1 MEKIYIL
8 TCVNENSDVVCV
20 KTFKTRDEARDEMKG
35 HYDAELRNAIESG
48 YKNVDDNYF
57 NGVKQLDTASLL
69 YGSTQYK
76 WAVTEC
82 YDPVAEE
89 AISNFRKRQY
99 VNQLY
104 LYIDEKLDGGKIQI
118 LDEPV
123 NGYNSFYVDNSG
135 AIMVWNTDKKNYTEI
150 TNIPVDIAFELACLI
165 EEEAYKPE

>member
-8 TCVNENSDVVCV
+8 TCVNENSDVVSV
-20 KTFKTRDEARDEMKG
+20 RAFKTRDEARAEMKAN
-35 HYDAELRNAIESG
+35 YVSELQNAIESG
-48 YKNVDDNYF
+48 YKNDDYF
-57 NGVKQLDTASLL
+57 NRVEGDTASIL

-76 WAVTEC
+76 WVVTEC

-89 AISNFRKRQY
+89 AISNYRKRQY

-104 LYIDEKLDGGKIQI
+104 LYIDSELQDSHIQI
-118 LDEPV
+118 LNEPV

-135 AIMVWNTDKKNYTEI
+135 AIMVWNTEKRNYTEI
-150 TNIPVDIAFELACLI
+150 RNLPADIAFKIACLI